1 MSEPQAPAKTAQA
14 PAVDMNH
21 RRVLRRTHLAG
32 YAVLA
37 LFAGTLGVWAAF
49 APLAGAV
56 IAPAQF
62 VVDSNIK
69 KVQHQNGGVVAE
81 LRVREGDK
89 MVEGDLLIRLDD
101 TVVRANLQIVQ
112 RQLDELLA
120 RSGRLEAERDQLP
133 SVRMPPALLLR
144 LGNPDVS
151 SLIASEERL
160 FDIRRAARDGLRAQ
174 MGKRIEQLR
183 AEIDGL
189 TEQRAAKERESAMI
203 LRELTGVREL
213 FRQNL
218 VQITRLSQLERE
230 AASLDGA
237 RGQLTAQIA
246 QSQGKISETELQI
259 LQVVED
265 LRSEAMK
272 ELREIQGRVGE
283 LLERRTAAED
293 MLKRIEIRAPVSG
306 YVHQMQVH
314 TIGGVISPAEP
325 AMLIVPTGEVLHLE
339 AKVSPVDYD
348 QVTLGQEA
356 VVRLHAF
363 NQRTTPELN
372 GKVSRL
378 SADVTREAQTGQV
391 YYVIRITLPTTELA
405 RIEPLQVTAGMQ
417 ADAYLKTFDRT
428 PFSYLA
434 RPIKDQFVKAFRER

>member
-1 MSEPQAPAKTAQA
+1 
-14 PAVDMNH
+14 
-21 RRVLRRTHLAG
+21 
-32 YAVLA
+32 
-37 LFAGTLGVWAAF
+37 
-49 APLAGAV
+49 
-56 IAPAQF
+56 
-62 VVDSNIK
+62 
-69 KVQHQNGGVVAE
+69 
-81 LRVREGDK
+81 
-89 MVEGDLLIRLDD
+89 
-101 TVVRANLQIVQ
+101 
-112 RQLDELLA
+112 
-120 RSGRLEAERDQLP
+120 
-133 SVRMPPALLLR
+133 
-144 LGNPDVS
+144 
-151 SLIASEERL
+151 
-160 FDIRRAARDGLRAQ
+160 
-174 MGKRIEQLR
+174 
-183 AEIDGL
+183 
-189 TEQRAAKERESAMI
+189 MI